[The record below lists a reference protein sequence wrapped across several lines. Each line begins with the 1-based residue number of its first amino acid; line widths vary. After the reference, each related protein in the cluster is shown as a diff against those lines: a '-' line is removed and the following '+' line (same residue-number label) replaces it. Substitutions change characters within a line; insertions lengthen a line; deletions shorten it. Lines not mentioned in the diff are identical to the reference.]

1 MLAFFIGGFMECK
14 LCVVDDSTNTINK
27 EINIVKS
34 IELKL
39 RGSLD
44 IVTPELILI
53 GSEFESDY
61 NYVIINGRNYFV
73 NEIVS
78 LGNNRYKYFLE
89 MDVVETY
96 KDNILNSDSRFRRN
110 LKTGDYVSNGFD
122 ESTIKKISLHES
134 DKSLIN
140 GSTMILTTIGSK

>member
-61 NYVIINGRNYFV
+61 NYIIINGRNYFV

-78 LGNNRYKYFLE
+78 LGNSRYKYFLE

>member
-1 MLAFFIGGFMECK
+1 MECK
-14 LCVVDDSTNTINK
+14 LCVVEDSTNTINK
-27 EINIVKS
+27 EINVVKS

-44 IVTPELILI
+44 IVTPELILV

-61 NYVIINGRNYFV
+61 NYLIINGRNYFI

-89 MDVVETY
+89 MDVLETY

-134 DKSLIN
+134 DKSLVS

>member
-14 LCVVDDSTNTINK
+14 LCVVDDSTNTINR

-134 DKSLIN
+134 NKSLIS

>member
-1 MLAFFIGGFMECK
+1 MECK
-14 LCVVDDSTNTINK
+14 LCVVEDSTNTINK

-34 IELKL
+34 VELKL

-44 IVTPELILI
+44 IVTPELILV

-61 NYVIINGRNYFV
+61 NYLIINGRNYFI

-78 LGNNRYKYFLE
+78 LGNNLYKYFLD
-89 MDVVETY
+89 MDVLETY

-134 DKSLIN
+134 DKSLVS

>member
-1 MLAFFIGGFMECK
+1 MECK
-14 LCVVDDSTNTINK
+14 FCVVDDSTNTINK

-39 RGSLD
+39 RGVLD

-53 GSEFESDY
+53 GSDFESDY

-78 LGNNRYKYFLE
+78 LGNNRYKYLLE

-134 DKSLIN
+134 DKSLIS

>member
-1 MLAFFIGGFMECK
+1 MECK
-14 LCVVDDSTNTINK
+14 LCVVEDSTNTINK

-34 IELKL
+34 VELKL

-44 IVTPELILI
+44 IVTPELILV

-61 NYVIINGRNYFV
+61 NYLIINGRNYFI

-89 MDVVETY
+89 MDVLETY

-134 DKSLIN
+134 DKSLVS

>member
-1 MLAFFIGGFMECK
+1 MECK
-14 LCVVDDSTNTINK
+14 FCVVDDSTNTINK

-39 RGSLD
+39 RGVLD

-53 GSEFESDY
+53 GSDFESDY

-78 LGNNRYKYFLE
+78 LGNNRYKYLLE

-134 DKSLIN
+134 DKSLVS

>member
-1 MLAFFIGGFMECK
+1 
-14 LCVVDDSTNTINK
+14 
-27 EINIVKS
+27 
-34 IELKL
+34 KL

-44 IVTPELILI
+44 IVTPELILV
-53 GSEFESDY
+53 GSDFENDY
-61 NYVIINGRNYFV
+61 NYLIINGRNYFV

-134 DKSLIN
+134 DKSLVS
-140 GSTMILTTIGSK
+140 GS

>member
-14 LCVVDDSTNTINK
+14 LCVVYDSTNTINK

-78 LGNNRYKYFLE
+78 LGNNRYKYFL
-89 MDVVETY
+89 
-96 KDNILNSDSRFRRN
+96 
-110 LKTGDYVSNGFD
+110 
-122 ESTIKKISLHES
+122 
-134 DKSLIN
+134 
-140 GSTMILTTIGSK
+140 

>member
-1 MLAFFIGGFMECK
+1 MECK
-14 LCVVDDSTNTINK
+14 LCVVEDSTNTINK

-34 IELKL
+34 VELKL

-44 IVTPELILI
+44 IVTPELILV

-61 NYVIINGRNYFV
+61 NYLIINGRNYFI

-134 DKSLIN
+134 DKSLVS

>member
-134 DKSLIN
+134 DKSLIS

>member
-61 NYVIINGRNYFV
+61 NYIIINGRNYFV

>member
-1 MLAFFIGGFMECK
+1 MECK
-14 LCVVDDSTNTINK
+14 FCVVDDSTNTINK

-39 RGSLD
+39 RGVLD

-53 GSEFESDY
+53 GGEFESDY

-78 LGNNRYKYFLE
+78 LGNNRYKYLLE

-96 KDNILNSDSRFRRN
+96 KDNILNSNSRFRRN

-134 DKSLIN
+134 DKSLIS

>member
-1 MLAFFIGGFMECK
+1 MECK
-14 LCVVDDSTNTINK
+14 LCVVEDSTNTINK
-27 EINIVKS
+27 EINVVKS

-44 IVTPELILI
+44 IVTPELILV
-53 GSEFESDY
+53 GSDFENDY
-61 NYVIINGRNYFV
+61 NYLIINGRNYFV

-134 DKSLIN
+134 DKSLVS
-140 GSTMILTTIGSK
+140 GSTMILTTIGS

>member
-1 MLAFFIGGFMECK
+1 MECK
-14 LCVVDDSTNTINK
+14 FCVVDDSTNTINK

-39 RGSLD
+39 RGVLD

-53 GSEFESDY
+53 GSDFESDY

-78 LGNNRYKYFLE
+78 LGNNRYKYILE

-122 ESTIKKISLHES
+122 ESTIKKISLQES
-134 DKSLIN
+134 DKSLIS

>member
-1 MLAFFIGGFMECK
+1 MECK
-14 LCVVDDSTNTINK
+14 FCVVDDSTNTINK

-39 RGSLD
+39 RGVLD

-53 GSEFESDY
+53 GSDFESDY

-78 LGNNRYKYFLE
+78 LGNNRYKYILE

-134 DKSLIN
+134 DKSLIS

>member
-53 GSEFESDY
+53 GSDFESDY

-78 LGNNRYKYFLE
+78 LGNNRYKYILE

-134 DKSLIN
+134 DKSLIS